1 MAVEETNIA
10 NRLRCEAS
18 ERGDRLYRNNRGR
31 FRTLDGLRT
40 VEAGLSAKGSSDL
53 IGWTRVKITP
63 DMVGDTLAVFT
74 AREVKTK
81 NGSKRSKKEWQ
92 HQLDFIDAVNKAG
105 GIASVVIGD

>member
-18 ERGDRLYRNNRGR
+18 ERGDRLFRNNRGK
-31 FRTLDGLRT
+31 FRTMDGLRT

-63 DMVGDTLAVFT
+63 DMVGSVF
-74 AREVKTK
+74 AIFSAIEVKT
-81 NGSKRSKKEWQ
+81 SKGKISKEQ
-92 HQLDFIDAVNKAG
+92 QDFIDAVNAAG
-105 GIASVVIGD
+105 GIASVIIGD